1 MADDGKDKWQGY
13 FVRLTALARKKL
25 RHIPKQVKDEQDI
38 ACSAIKSFFRG
49 LERNGVGPTDE
60 NDFDLWPLLATIA
73 ARKCVD
79 LLVYLKAKK
88 RDVSKITD
96 AELDEIT
103 FNEPGPGSV
112 AEQQEGRRRLLDVL
126 KDDRSR
132 QIAEWK
138 MEGFT
143 NKEIAGKLDT
153 TERTVEREIK
163 LIKGL
168 WEKYV
173 NQIWEEASK
182 E

>member
-1 MADDGKDKWQGY
+1 MAEKEKWQVY
-13 FVRLTALARKKL
+13 FDRLTALARKKL
-25 RHIPKQVKDEQDI
+25 RDIPKQLKDEQDI
-38 ACSAIKSFFRG
+38 ANSAIKSFFRG
-49 LERNGVGPTDE
+49 LERNGVPSSRD
-60 NDFDLWPLLATIA
+60 DFDLWPLLATIA

-103 FNEPGPGSV
+103 CNEPGPGSV

-126 KDDRSR
+126 EDDRSR

-143 NKEIAGKLDT
+143 HKEIAEKLDT
-153 TERTVEREIK
+153 SERAVEREVRA
-163 LIKGL
+163 IKGR
-168 WEKYV
+168 WEKHV
-173 NQIWEEASK
+173 DRIFDQAIAK
-182 E
+182 